1 VLSAIA
7 LFASSRR
14 HGNTGQLIDQIAQA
28 LEIEVID
35 LGVKFI
41 SAYDYQHRNRHDDFE
56 GVMERIL
63 GFEQIIFASPVYWY
77 AASAPMKTFLDRI
90 SDYLDLPE
98 LLAQGR
104 ALRGKYAHVVCTSIV
119 DAVPPSFINA
129 FQDTFDYL
137 GMRFG
142 AVAHVNCSDGYV
154 PARHEG
160 EVQSFICAVRTGP
173 NGN

>member
-1 VLSAIA
+1 MLSTIA

-14 HGNTGQLIDQIAQA
+14 HGNTGQLMDQIAQA

-35 LGVKFI
+35 LGDKAI
-41 SAYDYQHRNRHDDFE
+41 SAYDYQHRNRSDDFE
-56 GVMERIL
+56 GVMARIL

-77 AASAPMKTFLDRI
+77 AASAPMKIF
-90 SDYLDLPE
+90 LDLPE

-119 DAVPPSFINA
+119 DEVPPSFINA
-129 FQDTFDYL
+129 FQETFGYL

-142 AVAHVNCSDGYV
+142 AVAHVNCADGYT
-154 PARHEG
+154 PARHAG
-160 EVQSFICAVRTGP
+160 AVQSFIRTVRNGP
-173 NGN
+173 I

>member
-1 VLSAIA
+1 MLSTIA

-14 HGNTGQLIDQIAQA
+14 HGNTGQLMDQIAQA

-35 LGVKFI
+35 LGEKVI
-41 SAYDYQHRNRHDDFE
+41 SAYDYQHRNRGDDFE

-63 GFEQIIFASPVYWY
+63 GFEQITFASPVYWY
-77 AASAPMKTFLDRI
+77 AVSAPLKTFVDRI
-90 SDYLDLPE
+90 SDFLDLPE

-119 DAVPPSFINA
+119 DEVPPSFINA
-129 FQDTFDYL
+129 FQETFSYL

-142 AVAHVNCSDGYV
+142 AVAHVNCSDGYI
-154 PARHEG
+154 PARHE
-160 EVQSFICAVRTGP
+160 EAVQSFIRAVRNGP
-173 NGN
+173 I